1 MNEKAA
7 NSRLTTA
14 VIIIHICAFWINATS
29 NLHIREE
36 TLWSGPKSTSNRPY
50 SNTNTHYHTHISPPN
65 TGHHSNL
72 FLFLP
77 FCLCIPTV
85 DLNEDHVPFHLTLS
99 ALTYL
104 RHAPLQSLY
113 TGVPTELC
121 PGTWAKTTEHQGGDW
136 KNTTAYLL
144 RDWAYCFVFIFH
156 IYLRTCAIASAP
168 PAFHRCSWL
177 KSQSFWIFCDFCT
190 ISKSALLVHK
200 ALSVCE
206 MF

>member
-1 MNEKAA
+1 MN
-7 NSRLTTA
+7 
-14 VIIIHICAFWINATS
+14 IIIMK
-29 NLHIREE
+29 R
-36 TLWSGPKSTSNRPY
+36 TLKDFKDII
-50 SNTNTHYHTHISPPN
+50 THIFLLQTQN
-65 TGHHSNL
+65 ITVIMFCFFHSVCV
-72 FLFLP
+72 FM
-77 FCLCIPTV
+77 CAYYV

-99 ALTYL
+99 AFTYH

-121 PGTWAKTTEHQGGDW
+121 PGTWAKTTEQRGDDW
-136 KNTTAYLL
+136 MNPTAYLL

-156 IYLRTCAIASAP
+156 IYLRTYCAIASAP

-177 KSQSFWIFCDFCT
+177 RSQSLWIFCDFCT